1 MAIKPVC
8 DKCKQE
14 LIDFGGILLSP
25 PDKDG
30 MVKKWHLCNGCY
42 IEITKDLK

>member
-1 MAIKPVC
+1 MSIKLIC

-14 LIDFGGILLSP
+14 LSDFGGILLSP

-30 MVKKWHLCNGCY
+30 MVKKWHLCKECY
-42 IEITKDLK
+42 EEIINNFK